1 MNRYSQYNEEGFI
14 DSFFKNK
21 NNGFLV
27 DIGAADGITNSNSRF
42 LIEKGWG
49 GILIEPNTK
58 NFNKLQE
65 LYKNNKKVILENTGC
80 SNEDI
85 LNVDF
90 YVDQNNEYEQ
100 LSTFSQPQMIAC
112 KDYFKCEFLNLKS
125 SLIKTSSLFEN
136 HSVYEID
143 FLSIDTESY
152 DTNVILGIDFSLVK
166 ISLICVEHDSQ
177 ELRNYL
183 EHNSYEEVHRT
194 IGNIF
199 FKKN

>member
-21 NNGFLV
+21 GFLV
-27 DIGAADGITNSNSRF
+27 DIGAADGVTNSNSRF

-49 GILIEPNTK
+49 GILIEPNIN
-58 NFNKLQE
+58 NFRKLE
-65 LYKNNKKVILENTGC
+65 DLYKDNKEILLINAGC
-80 SNEDI
+80 SNENITD
-85 LNVDF
+85 VEF

-100 LSTFSQPQMIAC
+100 LSTFSESQMIAC
-112 KDYFKCEFLNLKS
+112 KDYFKCDFLNTKS
-125 SLIKTSSLFEN
+125 SLLKTSSIFKN
-136 HSVYEID
+136 HSVHEID
-143 FLSIDTESY
+143 FLSVDTESY
-152 DTNVILGIDFSLVK
+152 DTKVILGIDFNLVK
-166 ISLICVEHDSQ
+166 INLICVEHDSQ

-183 EHNSYEEVHRT
+183 ESNSYEEVHRT